1 MYSILT
7 PLPRVSF
14 VLPPFRS
21 GAAKLLE
28 LLSVLLS
35 TLEAE
40 KKVRSLLRHSKTDAP
55 NRY

>member
-1 MYSILT
+1 VYSILT